1 MLPVAELRHA
11 VAQGLYDTVLRPVS
25 RAAPC
30 EVINAEQL
38 AEDHRDLLWS
48 HQRPARGHRLVR
60 TVDRDRYHRY
70 PKVLEEQPNTWLKRL
85 QIATMRASSLGEP
98 DQVLPALQRCGTKG
112 QARDAGSVRFDRN
125 RLREPADKAGERVAE
140 GHVHR
145 TGPVRPTQPTVAQSR
160 RNRERVQVAEVVGRH
175 DERSLFRQVLETL
188 DPQAEQTFHDR
199 PVEEEQTLRQRRLH
213 PSQRLEPPL
222 LLFAQCLFGLFEWG
236 GAGRGFAGLG
246 SLGHRFEQV
255 ANGVDAVYGLLVQFH
270 ARSLA
275 DLHRVHAQ
283 VQLRTRVRG
292 QACVGVAVCEQ
303 LPNLSGRRVFKE
315 TTVLFGHLLWRD
327 ETGLPFP
334 LLPLTLFRPV
344 VTVFEEVAAKLAKL
358 RLFEWFASDG
368 VVGEALVGRHPL
380 RAFFDRLAN
389 RLFDVAVFALAN
401 LAQIRHDHRDEP
413 PILLEHTNLAD
424 GWVGLVGCLDLLGL
438 DVLAA
443 LGDDERR
450 GPAGD
455 VQVAIAVEVA

>member
-25 RAAPC
+25 LAAPL
-30 EVINAEQL
+30 EVINAERL

-145 TGPVRPTQPTVAQSR
+145 TGPVCPTQPTVAQSR
-160 RNRERVQVAEVVGRH
+160 RDRERVQVAEVVGRH

-188 DPQAEQTFHDR
+188 DSQAEQTFHDR

-213 PSQRLEPPL
+213 PSQRLE
-222 LLFAQCLFGLFEWG
+222 
-236 GAGRGFAGLG
+236 
-246 SLGHRFEQV
+246 QV
-255 ANGVDAVYGLLVQFH
+255 ADGVDAVYGLLVQLH

-275 DLHRVHAQ
+275 DLHRQVHPLHRVHAQ
-283 VQLRTRVRG
+283 VQLRTRVRD
-292 QACVGVAVCEQ
+292 QARVGVAVGEQ

-315 TTVLFGHLLWRD
+315 ATVLFGHLLWRD
-327 ETGLPFP
+327 GTSLPFT
-334 LLPLTLFRPV
+334 LLPLALFRPV
-344 VTVFEEVAAKLAKL
+344 VTVFEEVAAKLAEL

-368 VVGEALVGRHPL
+368 VVGEALVGRYPL
-380 RAFFDRLAN
+380 RAVFDRLAN
-389 RLFDVAVFALAN
+389 RLFDIAVFALAD

-455 VQVAIAVEVA
+455 VQVAIVVEVT